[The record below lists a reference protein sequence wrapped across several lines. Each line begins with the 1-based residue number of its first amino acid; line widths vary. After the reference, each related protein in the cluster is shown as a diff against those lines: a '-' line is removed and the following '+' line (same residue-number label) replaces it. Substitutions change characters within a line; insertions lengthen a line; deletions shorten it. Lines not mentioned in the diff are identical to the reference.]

1 MKKVELYAIISSRQ
15 KIVKPMLKSLRVGGN
30 MNITI
35 DQLTKTTIQYFIKKI
50 NDGLSI
56 NRMDRCI
63 EINFNATA
71 PFPENLVPICGVIDY
86 LKEIGF
92 RIKVLYP
99 KDSRLLQSGLSNP
112 YKLPLNDYDLLSPT
126 NRIWRYNTPE
136 EVFKIVSAFV
146 NHLNSKTVCAKG
158 VVESFEWTI
167 NEIMDNVI
175 QHSRSKYGYI
185 MCTVYSNSHI
195 SVAIFDNGIGILQSF
210 KGSKYRLRSPFDAI
224 ELAMR
229 ENTTRDPKIG
239 QGNGM
244 WGMKKIVNN
253 NKGILSITSS
263 GVNISINEH
272 DTVLKHELK
281 NKSIRMK
288 TPYHLGT
295 LVDFQFNCNNEICL
309 SDIFGKNYEYTNLTL
324 ENLEDDQNRI
334 NVKISQFSFGCATR
348 LAGESARNLVLNYL
362 VQSNYSQII
371 ILDFSGVSIIAS
383 SFADEFIGKLLQECG
398 FIQFNNLIRITNIS
412 KENNRSVM
420 QRISEND

>member
-1 MKKVELYAIISSRQ
+1 
-15 KIVKPMLKSLRVGGN
+15 

-35 DQLTKTTIQYFIKKI
+35 DKLTKTTIQYFIKKI

-146 NHLNSKTVCAKG
+146 NHLNSKIVCAKG

-229 ENTTRDPKIG
+229 ENATRDPKIG

-253 NKGILSITSS
+253 NKGVLSITSS
-263 GVNISINEH
+263 GVNISIDEH

-281 NKSIRMK
+281 DKSIRMK

-324 ENLEDDQNRI
+324 ENLEDNQNRI

-362 VQSNYSQII
+362 VQSNYSKII
-371 ILDFSGVSIIAS
+371 ILNFSGVSIIAS

-412 KENNRSVM
+412 KENISIINRSVM

>member
-1 MKKVELYAIISSRQ
+1 
-15 KIVKPMLKSLRVGGN
+15 

-35 DQLTKTTIQYFIKKI
+35 NWLTKTTIQYFIKKI

-112 YKLPLNDYDLLSPT
+112 YKLTLNDYDLLSPT

-146 NHLNSKTVCAKG
+146 NHLNNKIVCAKG

-239 QGNGM
+239 QGNEM

-253 NKGILSITSS
+253 NKGVLSITSS
-263 GVNISINEH
+263 GVNISIDEH

-281 NKSIRMK
+281 DKSIRMK
-288 TPYHLGT
+288 MPYHLGT

-324 ENLEDDQNRI
+324 ENLEDNQNRI

-412 KENNRSVM
+412 KENMSIINRSVM

>member
-1 MKKVELYAIISSRQ
+1 
-15 KIVKPMLKSLRVGGN
+15 

-35 DQLTKTTIQYFIKKI
+35 DWLTKTTIQYFIKKI

-146 NHLNSKTVCAKG
+146 NHLNIKIVCAKG

-175 QHSRSKYGYI
+175 QHSQSKYGYI

-253 NKGILSITSS
+253 NKGVLSITSS
-263 GVNISINEH
+263 GVNISIDEH

-281 NKSIRMK
+281 DKSIRMK

-324 ENLEDDQNRI
+324 ENLEDNQNRI

-383 SFADEFIGKLLQECG
+383 SFADEFIGKLLQKCG

-412 KENNRSVM
+412 KENMSIINRSVM